1 MKLTK
6 SYVLRISAIALF
18 LGGITSLAVGFLSA
32 GSVTVTN
39 ISEVQTQ
46 RDDNATVY
54 VKGKVVSQVPL
65 LDLRAYHLQD
75 STGTILVVTKEQ
87 FPPQSKELLIKGK
100 VEYKSIPLGGR
111 DLGEVYLKE
120 EKRL

>member
-18 LGGITSLAVGFLSA
+18 LGGMTSLAVGFLSA

-46 RDDNATVY
+46 RDDDARVY
-54 VKGKVVSQVPL
+54 VKGKVVNQVPL
-65 LDLRAYHLQD
+65 LELRAYQLQD
-75 STGTILVVTKEQ
+75 STGTILVVTKDK
-87 FPPQSKELLIKGK
+87 FPPKDKELLIKGK
-100 VEYKSIPLGGR
+100 VEYQSIPLGGQE
-111 DLGEVYLKE
+111 LGEVYLKE

>member
-54 VKGKVVSQVPL
+54 VKGKVVSQVHL

>member
-6 SYVLRISAIALF
+6 SYVVRISAIAL
-18 LGGITSLAVGFLSA
+18 LMGGLSSLAVGFFSDSNV
-32 GSVTVTN
+32 SVTQIN
-39 ISEVQTQ
+39 ELQNQ

-54 VKGKVVSQVPL
+54 VKGKVVKEVPL

-75 STGTILVVTKEQ
+75 STGTILVITKDK
-87 FPPQSKELLIKGK
+87 FPPKSKEVLIKGK
-100 VEYKSIPLGGR
+100 VEFKSIPLGGK

-120 EKRL
+120 ERRL